1 MIMTALS
8 DICYLVRKE
17 DVTLFVGS
25 GCSIP
30 VAPSASALSKKFYE
44 ELNDSMREGVDEN
57 NLQETSSRLMLQEGN
72 SLKRDE
78 IIKKSFSGLAP
89 QAFHNNLALIPH
101 IHTIVTTNYDTL
113 IEDAFCCGGI
123 QVFRKD
129 SECCCFQER
138 QTHLY
143 KIHGDVNELGSIV
156 LSAEDYRR
164 TIKSPSNPILWD
176 HVLSEFTK
184 HHVVF
189 VGYSISDGN
198 VLNLIED
205 IKSRL
210 GSGAKGLFMV
220 APSISEAQK
229 KKLYSLGIK
238 PVISDAEKFS
248 ASVVQ
253 SLKDHYAEDLHC
265 LNCSEET
272 AAKFALLNN
281 LSISLKRKVS
291 EVNINGYSALKGS
304 PNVQIHMT
312 TKPLDIFTR
321 GFSVADFND
330 FEFGSGPMVKIPSEE
345 LQHLETR
352 VNGLRFDWD
361 GMNQD
366 LYIGPSENKVQM
378 RLSVPSRGILEEWTM
393 SSYGARD
400 GVIMKWGC
408 PVLSLK
414 VVIRINDNGQGITC
428 DFNMTVKDKYKDNDL
443 AIRIFTAIGAYLE
456 GADAELFLNRGKL
469 KKYAPTQDKIRIVK
483 QWLEYASKLKSIE
496 LAYGEKFKYYE
507 PYDKDRMEAASIVL
521 AYLKREIRVVNSK
534 RTLSFDCSYSP
545 DYDYPVGSTYAVVS
559 KRTLEKGIEIG
570 GICFPVFCETMMF
583 NGRILE
589 NTRLDDETMHF
600 RIENKDGVERYVY
613 SNKVDVQ

>member
-1 MIMTALS
+1 METLN
-8 DICYLVRKE
+8 DICSLVRKE

-25 GCSIP
+25 GCSVP
-30 VAPSASALSKKFYE
+30 VAPSASTLSKKFYE
-44 ELNDSMREGVDEN
+44 RLNDSMREGIDEN
-57 NLQETSSRLMLQEGN
+57 NLQETSSRLMLQEGD

-78 IIKKSFSGLAP
+78 ILRSSFSGLAP
-89 QAFHNNLALIPH
+89 QAFHYNLALIPH
-101 IHTIVTTNYDTL
+101 VHTIITTNYDTL
-113 IEDAFCCGGI
+113 IEEAFCCGGI
-123 QVFRKD
+123 QILRKD
-129 SECCCFQER
+129 SDCCCFQER

-143 KIHGDVNELGSIV
+143 KIHGDVNELESIV
-156 LSAEDYRR
+156 LTAEDYRR
-164 TIKSPSNPILWD
+164 TIKTPSNPILWN

-205 IKSRL
+205 IKAKL
-210 GSGAKGLFMV
+210 GRDTKGMFMV
-220 APSISEAQK
+220 APSISEVQK

-238 PVISDAEKFS
+238 PVISDAEKLS
-248 ASVVQ
+248 ASVLQ

-265 LNCSEET
+265 MNCSEET

-312 TKPLDIFTR
+312 TKPLDFFTK
-321 GFSVADFND
+321 GFSISNFTDV
-330 FEFGSGPMVKIPSEE
+330 EFGYGPMVKIPSED

-361 GMNQD
+361 EMKQD
-366 LYIGPSENKVQM
+366 LYIGPVEKSVQM

-400 GVIMKWGC
+400 GVLMKWEC

-414 VVIRINDNGQGITC
+414 VVIRINENGTGITG
-428 DFNMTVKDKYKDNDL
+428 DFNLTVKDRYENNDL
-443 AIRIFTAIGAYLE
+443 AIRIFTAICAYLE
-456 GADAELFLNRGKL
+456 CADAELSLNKGKL
-469 KKYAPTQDKIRIVK
+469 QKYTPTQDKIRIVK
-483 QWLEYASKLKSIE
+483 LWLEYASILKSIE
-496 LAYGEKFKYYE
+496 LAYEEKFKYYE

-521 AYLKREIRVVNSK
+521 AYLRKEVRLVNSK
-534 RTLSFDCSYSP
+534 RILSFDCSYSP
-545 DYDYPVGSTYAVVS
+545 DYDYPVGSTYAVMG
-559 KRTLEKGIEIG
+559 KRTLEKGIEVG
-570 GICFPVFCETMMF
+570 GICFPIFRETMMF

-589 NTRLDDETMHF
+589 NTRLDEKTMHF

-613 SNKVDVQ
+613 SDVIDEQ

>member
-1 MIMTALS
+1 M
-8 DICYLVRKE
+8 
-17 DVTLFVGS
+17 
-25 GCSIP
+25 
-30 VAPSASALSKKFYE
+30 
-44 ELNDSMREGVDEN
+44 
-57 NLQETSSRLMLQEGN
+57 
-72 SLKRDE
+72 
-78 IIKKSFSGLAP
+78 
-89 QAFHNNLALIPH
+89 
-101 IHTIVTTNYDTL
+101 
-113 IEDAFCCGGI
+113 
-123 QVFRKD
+123 
-129 SECCCFQER
+129 
-138 QTHLY
+138 
-143 KIHGDVNELGSIV
+143 
-156 LSAEDYRR
+156 SAEDYRR

-220 APSISEAQK
+220 APSISEVQK

-428 DFNMTVKDKYKDNDL
+428 DFNMTVKDRYENNDL
-443 AIRIFTAIGAYLE
+443 AIRIFTAICAYLE
-456 GADAELFLNRGKL
+456 CADAELSLNKGKL
-469 KKYAPTQDKIRIVK
+469 QKYTPTHDKIRIVK
-483 QWLEYASKLKSIE
+483 LWLEYASILKSIE

-507 PYDKDRMEAASIVL
+507 PYDKDRMEAATIVL
-521 AYLKREIRVVNSK
+521 AYLKKEIRVVNSN

-613 SNKVDVQ
+613 SDVIDEQ

>member
-1 MIMTALS
+1 MATLK
-8 DICYLVRKE
+8 DICSLVRKE

-44 ELNDSMREGVDEN
+44 ELNDSMREGADRN
-57 NLQETSSRLMLQEGN
+57 SLQDTSSRLMLQEGN

-78 IIKKSFSGLAP
+78 IIKRYFTGLTP

-101 IHTIVTTNYDTL
+101 VHTIITTNYDTL
-113 IEDAFCCGGI
+113 IEDAYCCGGI

-129 SECCCFQER
+129 SDCCCFQER

-143 KIHGDVNELGSIV
+143 KIHGDVNELESIV
-156 LSAEDYRR
+156 LSTEDYRR
-164 TIKSPSNPILWD
+164 TIKAPSNLILWN

-184 HHVVF
+184 HHIVF

-205 IKSRL
+205 IKTRL
-210 GSGAKGLFMV
+210 GREAKGMFMV
-220 APSISEAQK
+220 APSISEVQK
-229 KKLYSLGIK
+229 KKLLSLGIR
-238 PVISDAEKFS
+238 PVISNAEKLS
-248 ASVVQ
+248 AAILQ

-281 LSISLKRKVS
+281 LSISMKRNVS
-291 EVNINGYSALKGS
+291 EISINGYSALKGS

-312 TKPLDIFTR
+312 TKPLELFTK
-321 GFSVADFND
+321 GFSVSDFTD
-330 FEFGSGPMVKIPSEE
+330 VEFGSSPMVKIPSED

-361 GMNQD
+361 EMKQD
-366 LYIGPSENKVQM
+366 LYIGPVEKSVQM
-378 RLSVPSRGILEEWTM
+378 RLNVPSRGILEEWTM

-400 GVIMKWGC
+400 GVMMKWEC

-414 VVIRINDNGQGITC
+414 VVIRINDNGQGITG
-428 DFNMTVKDKYKDNDL
+428 DFNMTVKDQYEDNDL
-443 AIRIFTAIGAYLE
+443 AIRIFSVIDAYLE
-456 GADAELFLNRGKL
+456 CDDAELFLNRGKL
-469 KKYAPTQDKIRIVK
+469 KKYAPTQDKIQTIK
-483 QWLEYASKLKSIE
+483 LWLEYASILKSIE
-496 LAYGEKFKYYE
+496 LANREKFKYYE

-521 AYLKREIRVVNSK
+521 AYLKKEVRVERVK
-534 RTLSFDCSYSP
+534 TKQVLSFDCSYSP

-570 GICFPVFCETMMF
+570 GICFPIFRETMMF

-589 NTRLDDETMHF
+589 NTRVDEETIHF
-600 RIENKDGVERYVY
+600 QIENCSGEVRCVY
-613 SNKVDVQ
+613 SDVVDEQ

>member
-1 MIMTALS
+1 MATLK
-8 DICYLVRKE
+8 DICSLVRKE

-25 GCSIP
+25 GCSAP
-30 VAPSASALSKKFYE
+30 VAPSATDLSMKFYE
-44 ELNDSMREGVDEN
+44 ELNDSMREGADRN
-57 NLQETSSRLMLQEGN
+57 NLQDTSSRLMLQEGN

-78 IIKKSFSGLAP
+78 IIKRYFTGLTP

-101 IHTIVTTNYDTL
+101 VHTIITTNYDTL
-113 IEDAFCCGGI
+113 IEDAYCCGGI

-129 SECCCFQER
+129 ADCCCFQER

-143 KIHGDVNELGSIV
+143 KIHGDVDELESIV
-156 LSAEDYRR
+156 LSTEDYRR
-164 TIKSPSNPILWD
+164 TIKAPSNPILWN

-184 HHVVF
+184 HHIVF

-205 IKSRL
+205 IKTRL
-210 GSGAKGLFMV
+210 GREAKGMLMV
-220 APSISEAQK
+220 APSISEVQK
-229 KKLYSLGIK
+229 KKLLSLGIR
-238 PVISDAEKFS
+238 PVISNAEKLS
-248 ASVVQ
+248 AAILQ

-281 LSISLKRKVS
+281 LSISMKRNVS
-291 EVNINGYSALKGS
+291 EVSINGYSALKGS

-312 TKPLDIFTR
+312 TKPLALFTK
-321 GFSVADFND
+321 GFSVSDFTD
-330 FEFGSGPMVKIPSEE
+330 VEFGSRPMVKIPSED

-361 GMNQD
+361 EMKQD
-366 LYIGPSENKVQM
+366 LYLGPVEKSVQM

-400 GVIMKWGC
+400 GVMMKWEC

-414 VVIRINDNGQGITC
+414 VVIRINDNGQGITG
-428 DFNMTVKDKYKDNDL
+428 DFNMTVKDQYEDNDL
-443 AIRIFTAIGAYLE
+443 AIRIFSVIDAYLE
-456 GADAELFLNRGKL
+456 CDDAELFLNRGKL
-469 KKYAPTQDKIRIVK
+469 KKYAPTQDKIQTIK
-483 QWLEYASKLKSIE
+483 LWLEYASILKSIE
-496 LAYGEKFKYYE
+496 LANREKFKYYE
-507 PYDKDRMEAASIVL
+507 PYDKDRMEAASIVV
-521 AYLKREIRVVNSK
+521 AYLKKEVRVERVK
-534 RTLSFDCSYSP
+534 TKQVLSFDCSYSP

-570 GICFPVFCETMMF
+570 GICFPIFRETMMF

-589 NTRLDDETMHF
+589 NTRVDEETMHF
-600 RIENKDGVERYVY
+600 QIENCSGEVRCVY
-613 SNKVDVQ
+613 SDVIDEQ

>member
-220 APSISEAQK
+220 APSISEVQK

-570 GICFPVFCETMMF
+570 GICFPIFRETMMF

-613 SNKVDVQ
+613 SDVIDEQ

>member
-1 MIMTALS
+1 METLN
-8 DICYLVRKE
+8 DICSLVRKE

-30 VAPSASALSKKFYE
+30 VAPPASALSKKFYE

-57 NLQETSSRLMLQEGN
+57 NLQETSSRLMLQEGD

-78 IIKKSFSGLAP
+78 IIKMSFSGLTP
-89 QAFHNNLALIPH
+89 QAFHNNMALIPH
-101 IHTIVTTNYDTL
+101 IHTIITTNYDTL

-156 LSAEDYRR
+156 LSTEDYRR
-164 TIKSPSNPILWD
+164 TIKSPSQPILWN

-189 VGYSISDGN
+189 VGYSLSDGN
-198 VLNLIED
+198 ILNLIEYVKD
-205 IKSRL
+205 MF
-210 GSGAKGLFMV
+210 GSEAKGMYMV
-220 APSISEAQK
+220 APTISEVQK
-229 KKLYSLGIK
+229 KKLSSLGIK

-248 ASVVQ
+248 ASVLQ

-304 PNVQIHMT
+304 PNVQLHMT
-312 TKPLDIFTR
+312 TKPIELFTK
-321 GFSVADFND
+321 GFSVSDFTD
-330 FEFGSGPMVKIPSEE
+330 VEFGSGPMVKIPSED

-361 GMNQD
+361 EMKQD
-366 LYIGPSENKVQM
+366 LYIGPVEKSVQM

-400 GVIMKWGC
+400 GVLMKWEC

-414 VVIRINDNGQGITC
+414 VVIRINENGTGITG
-428 DFNMTVKDKYKDNDL
+428 DFNMTVKDRYENNDL
-443 AIRIFTAIGAYLE
+443 AIRIFTAICAYLE
-456 GADAELFLNRGKL
+456 CADAELSLNKGKL
-469 KKYAPTQDKIRIVK
+469 QKYTPTHDKIRIVK
-483 QWLEYASKLKSIE
+483 LWLEYASILKSIE

-521 AYLKREIRVVNSK
+521 AYLRKEVRLVNSK
-534 RTLSFDCSYSP
+534 RILSFDCTYSP
-545 DYDYPVGSTYAVVS
+545 DYDYPVGSTYAVVG
-559 KRTLEKGIEIG
+559 KRTLEKGIEVG
-570 GICFPVFCETMMF
+570 GICFPIFHETMMF

-589 NTRLDDETMHF
+589 NTRLDEKTMHF
-600 RIENKDGVERYVY
+600 RMENKDGVERYVY
-613 SNKVDVQ
+613 SDVVDE